1 MADRGFSLYR
11 CCYGAR
17 TAVCARATALVCES
31 LQIPP
36 SQTRR
41 RWRKSF
47 SPMCH
52 GHDGHR
58 YLHIGNTRDE
68 RHLSS
73 GITPFAPQL
82 HLFNESTTVVIAG
95 VLLPTFQEI
104 GRAHIREP
112 GPSWCTRS
120 HIMHE
125 ALCRTRHCGATVAS
139 RYRRAEVPNVIL
151 SIG

>member
-1 MADRGFSLYR
+1 MGDRGFSLYR

-82 HLFNESTTVVIAG
+82 HLFNESTTVVTAG
-95 VLLPTFQEI
+95 VLLPTFQGI

-112 GPSWCTRS
+112 GSFMVYPVSYHARGTLQDSPLRC
-120 HIMHE
+120 
-125 ALCRTRHCGATVAS
+125 HCGQSVS
-139 RYRRAEVPNVIL
+139 
-151 SIG
+151 SC